1 MEWKGEVGK
10 GLLGSGV
17 EYCGICLNGVREVLG
32 ALWYLAKR
40 SKGGNRGVLQYQTR
54 W

>member
-1 MEWKGEVGK
+1 MGEGGK

-17 EYCGICLNGVREVLG
+17 ENCGICLNGVREVLG

-40 SKGGNRGVLQYQTR
+40 SKGGNGGVLQYLAR
-54 W
+54 G